1 MKISALLLALCAY
14 ASHALVYIN
23 STYDF
28 FTFANSVNGGKSYY
42 GETVILGSDID
53 LCEISP
59 KFEPIGDKENEFMG
73 TFDGNGYVI
82 SNLKF
87 YDAKYLNTEYAGLFG
102 YCEKATFQNIV
113 FDSSCYM
120 NCQFN
125 GDDAGKVGML
135 AGHCD
140 NCEIDSVVNM
150 GNVEFEGHFS
160 IYDSSA
166 CMGGIIGQGHEGLQM
181 RNTMNFGTITYTG
194 DRYEVSMGGLAG
206 ELKKK
211 GCVIDNC
218 ANYGDLVY
226 DGRVDE
232 SVSIGGIVGY
242 AKDDYTITYSINM
255 GQISARFSSEI
266 TSNAANIVGLSKD
279 GKISYSHWADDTG
292 YKIATNNE
300 SSSSGAVVSYSDSF
314 ATSIIGSLVASLN
327 MNNEIIKG
335 TAKRWASRSMHLKG
349 GHIGESIERVTMG
362 SSTKLPVFVKQ
373 LPTPSR
379 DEYAF
384 DGWFTDVY
392 CTTRYN
398 NNAGADIIYACWNYT
413 NATCE
418 FSGAP
423 EKKVWGFFTL
433 VAFVV
438 ALLF

>member
-1 MKISALLLALCAY
+1 MKISALVLALCAY

-28 FTFANSVNGGKSYY
+28 STFADSVNGGKNYY
-42 GETVILGSDID
+42 GETIVLASDID
-53 LCEISP
+53 LCDVSP
-59 KFEPIGDKENEFMG
+59 KFEPTGNKENKFRG

-82 SNLKF
+82 SNLRF
-87 YDAKYLNTEYAGLFG
+87 YDATYLNTEYAGLFG
-102 YCEKATFQNIV
+102 YCEDAVFRDIV

-160 IYDSSA
+160 AYDSSA
-166 CMGGIIGQGHEGLQM
+166 CIGGIIGQGHEGLQM

-218 ANYGDLVY
+218 ANYGDVVY
-226 DGRVDE
+226 DGRVDK
-232 SVSIGGIVGY
+232 SVSVGGIVGY

-255 GQISARFSSEI
+255 GSISASFSSAI

-279 GKISYSHWADDTG
+279 GKISDAYWVDGTG
-292 YKIATNNE
+292 YKNAANSDSGSSVVV
-300 SSSSGAVVSYSDSF
+300 SSSKSF
-314 ATSIIGSLVASLN
+314 EITSIDSLVSSLN
-327 MNNEIIKG
+327 MNNEIFKG
-335 TAKRWASRSMHLKG
+335 NALRWASRSMKLNG
-349 GHIGESIERVTMG
+349 GRLGESVRRFAMG
-362 SSTKLPVFVKQ
+362 SSTTLPVFVKQ
-373 LPTPSR
+373 LPTPSM

-384 DGWFTDVY
+384 DGWFTDSQ

-398 NNAGADIIYACWNYT
+398 NNAGVSTVYACWDDAN
-413 NATCE
+413 NTCE
-418 FSGAP
+418 FSGAS
-423 EKKVWGFFTL
+423 EKNVWGFFTL
-433 VAFVV
+433 VAFAV